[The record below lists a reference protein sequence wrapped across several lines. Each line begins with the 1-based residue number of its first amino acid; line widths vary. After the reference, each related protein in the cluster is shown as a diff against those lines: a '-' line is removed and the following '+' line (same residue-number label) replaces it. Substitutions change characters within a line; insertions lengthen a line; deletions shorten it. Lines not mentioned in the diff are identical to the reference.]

1 MSQKAI
7 EPNLFVFFGG
17 TGDLA
22 RRKLMPSL
30 ARLQSRGLL
39 GEGSYVLAL
48 SRKPE
53 FDDESFRAFAHDAM
67 VGFGVKHSVS
77 EGFLDRLYFQC
88 IGDSTDEDFWQLKA
102 RIEEIEARH
111 EIPQNR
117 AYYLALPPTAFDQ
130 TIDGLGR
137 AGLNR
142 SHGWTRIVVEKPFGH
157 DLESAQALNAKIH
170 QHFDE
175 SQVYRIDHFLGKD
188 TVQNFMVFRFANP
201 IFERL
206 WNRESI
212 ESVEIEVG
220 ESIGTDGRAGY
231 YDKSGAL
238 RDMIQNHLTQLFS
251 LIAMEVPATYDPVA
265 VRNEKIKVLRS
276 TLPPARE
283 EVVYGQYA
291 GGTVNGEKTK
301 GYLHEEGV
309 APNSQ
314 TETFVALKLRI
325 DNWRWQGVP
334 FYLRTGKRMPKKT
347 SRVVVK
353 FKGAPVSL
361 FASMGKADPAANVL
375 VLKLQPDEGFDLYF
389 DVKSPGSP
397 FDIKKQPLRFR
408 YSEEFGEI
416 PEAYETL
423 LLDVLDGDQTLFV
436 HSEEVETS
444 WALYRDLIQNP
455 PRPQPYFG
463 GSWGPDSADRLGVDE
478 ARKSTQS

>member
-1 MSQKAI
+1 MNHRHV

-48 SRKPE
+48 SRKPD
-53 FDDESFRAFAHDAM
+53 FDDESFRAFAHQEM
-67 VGFGVKHSVS
+67 TKFGTDPSVS

-88 IGDSTDEDFWQLKA
+88 IHDSNDEDFQHLKT
-102 RIEEIEARH
+102 RIEEIEERH
-111 EIPQNR
+111 GIPQNR
-117 AYYLALPPTAFDQ
+117 AYYLALPPSVFEH

-137 AGLNR
+137 AGLNH
-142 SHGWTRIVVEKPFGH
+142 SEGWTRIVVEKPFGH
-157 DLESAQALNAKIH
+157 DLASAQALNVKVH
-170 QHFDE
+170 EHFDE
-175 SQVYRIDHFLGKD
+175 SQVYRIDHYLGKD

-206 WNRESI
+206 WNRDNI
-212 ESVEIEVG
+212 EAVEIAVG
-220 ESIGTDGRAGY
+220 ESIGTGGRAGY
-231 YDKSGAL
+231 YDSSGAL
-238 RDMIQNHLTQLFS
+238 RDMIQNHLTQLFT
-251 LIAMEVPATYDPVA
+251 LITMEVPATYDPES
-265 VRNEKIKVLRS
+265 VRHEKIKVLRS
-276 TLPPARE
+276 TLPPARG

-291 GGTVNGEKTK
+291 GGSVDGEKTK

-334 FYLRTGKRMPKKT
+334 FYLRTGKRMPQKT

-361 FASMGKADPAANVL
+361 FESMGNVDLDPNVL

-389 DVKSPGSP
+389 DVKKPGSP
-397 FDIKKQPLRFR
+397 FDIQRMPLRFR
-408 YSEEFGEI
+408 YQEAFEEI

-423 LLDVLDGDQTLFV
+423 LLDVLEGDQTLFV
-436 HSEEVETS
+436 HAEEVEAS
-444 WALYRDLIQNP
+444 WRLYSELIENP
-455 PRPQPYFG
+455 PKPKPYFG
-463 GSWGPDSADRLGVDE
+463 GSWGPESADELGVDE
-478 ARKSTQS
+478 AHKLFRS

>member
-1 MSQKAI
+1 MKSI

-53 FDDESFRAFAHDAM
+53 FDDESFRAFAHEEM
-67 VGFGVKHSVS
+67 MKFGVEAAVS
-77 EGFLDRLYFQC
+77 EGFLDRLYFQS
-88 IGDSTDEDFWQLKA
+88 IGDSTEEDFQSLKA
-102 RIEEIEARH
+102 RIEEIEERH
-111 EIPQNR
+111 SIPQNR
-117 AYYLALPPTAFDQ
+117 AYYLALPPSVFEHA
-130 TIDGLGR
+130 IHGLGR
-137 AGLNR
+137 AGLNH
-142 SHGWTRIVVEKPFGH
+142 SEGWTRVVVEKPFGH
-157 DLESAQALNAKIH
+157 DLESAQKLNRVIH
-170 QHFDE
+170 EHFNE
-175 SQVYRIDHFLGKD
+175 SQVYRIDHYLGKD

-206 WNRESI
+206 WNRDTIESI
-212 ESVEIEVG
+212 EISVG
-220 ESIGTDGRAGY
+220 ESIGTGGRAEY

-251 LIAMEVPATYDPVA
+251 LIAMEVPAIYEPEA

-276 TLPPARE
+276 TLAPGPDD
-283 EVVYGQYA
+283 VVYGQYA
-291 GGTVNGEKTK
+291 GGSVDGEKTK

-309 APNSQ
+309 APDSK

-334 FYLRTGKRMPKKT
+334 FYLRTGKRMPMKT
-347 SRVVVK
+347 SRVVIK

-361 FASMGKADPAANVL
+361 FESMGNVDLDRNVL

-389 DVKSPGSP
+389 NVKKPGSP
-397 FDIKKQPLRFR
+397 FDITRMPLRFR
-408 YSEEFGEI
+408 YKEEFAEI

-436 HSEEVETS
+436 HAEEVEASWELYSELITS
-444 WALYRDLIQNP
+444 P
-455 PRPQPYFG
+455 PRPKPYFG
-463 GSWGPDSADRLGVDE
+463 GSWGPESADELGVDE
-478 ARKSTQS
+478 AQRLFRS